1 MFFSLA
7 HDKFVQFCGQHWKER
22 RKKVEVATRSHASK
36 VRSLIH
42 VNMQIVKPHLHGL
55 IGTQVP
61 RILYGLQKRS

>member
-1 MFFSLA
+1 M
-7 HDKFVQFCGQHWKER
+7 
-22 RKKVEVATRSHASK
+22 EVATRSHASK

-42 VNMQIVKPHLHGL
+42 VINMQIIKPHLHGL